1 MRRLRI
7 LRPSVFLLSLLLI
20 LWAEPIPAQQ
30 AGPAGSPP
38 MLQSLG
44 TPLSPDVLKLLAN
57 EISGQVIYNNLVK
70 LAGAPWVR
78 SPQEFSQT
86 FYEAQMIHD
95 MARAYGVSSTRLE
108 RQAGD
113 GTYAYPM
120 EGELWLVE
128 PESRL
133 VARLEAD
140 PALVAGGS
148 QTADVTGELVYVPPS
163 DREAIRRVSASAE
176 QSKQGGKVALMWSHP
191 SDAVA
196 KSLAA
201 AGVRA
206 VIAFNSR
213 ERYFDPNQVVY
224 SSGPYGRHEGLALGL
239 TISWRQWSELLED
252 LHLGKRIVVRAKA
265 RVEKFPNK
273 FETVYTC
280 IPGTEP
286 DAKGVL
292 FTAHL
297 FDGYIKRGTNDNMS
311 GCAIQL
317 EIVRA
322 IHRLIAAGQLPPPR
336 RSIHFLWPQ
345 EISGTYAFLKEY
357 PGFADQASISINMD
371 MVGEG
376 LRQNNAVLRMG
387 ECPGH
392 LPSYLDGLA
401 ASLLN
406 YVWRSNDIIFT
417 PDAPRGRPGGQYFPI
432 PMVEKNGSLD
442 AFRFSIQPTMG
453 GSDQICFH
461 NPSVAVPAIMLL
473 IWPDQWYHADTDTPD
488 KSDPTQ
494 LKRAA
499 FIGAACAW
507 AAADC
512 TDQVA
517 AGLAEAASE
526 YGYLRIAQREIPR
539 AMARL
544 ESADAKTLAP
554 ETALALKLLAHGAGR
569 ETGALRS
576 IEDVFSGSEAARK
589 LLDSKARQWQFYETA
604 LRGQVIA
611 YAGWRAAQL
620 GAPAPGESPPGELE
634 RKCQRIIPAIAPP
647 VKGRQ
652 FNLAASEEYDRYM
665 KEHPDAIKQ
674 LGVSSRQQAAILN
687 YVNGKRS
694 IARIA
699 VCVAGELD
707 EEAPI
712 QGVLGYVELLGKVG
726 WLVLQEAGAPAG

>member
-1 MRRLRI
+1 MREVRFF
-7 LRPSVFLLSLLLI
+7 RPLVCVLATGLLFWGEHVS
-20 LWAEPIPAQQ
+20 AQQ
-30 AGPAGSPP
+30 TRPAASPP
-38 MLQSLG
+38 MLQSLR
-44 TPLSPDVLKLLAN
+44 TPLSPDVLRLLAN
-57 EISGQVIYNNLVK
+57 EISGQIIYNNLVK
-70 LAGAPWVR
+70 LAGAPWIR
-78 SPQEFSQT
+78 GPQEFSQT
-86 FYEAQMIHD
+86 FYESQMIHD
-95 MARAYGVSSTRLE
+95 MGRAYGISSTRLE
-108 RQAGD
+108 RQTGD
-113 GTYAYPM
+113 GTYDYPM

-128 PESRL
+128 PDKRL

-140 PALVAGGS
+140 PALIARGS
-148 QTADVTGELVYVPPS
+148 QTADVTGELVYVPPL
-163 DREAIRRVSASAE
+163 DGEAIQAISGPAE
-176 QSKQGGKVALMWSHP
+176 QSKYRGKVALMWSHP
-191 SDAVA
+191 SDTEA

-201 AGVRA
+201 AGVRG

-224 SSGPYGRHEGLALGL
+224 SSGPYERHEGLAFGL

-252 LHLGKRIVVRAKA
+252 LHLGKKVVVRVKA
-265 RVEKFPNK
+265 RIEKFPNK

-297 FDGYIKRGTNDNMS
+297 FDGYIKRGANDNMS

-322 IHRLIAAGQLPPPR
+322 IHRLIAAGELPPPR

-345 EISGTYAFLKEY
+345 EISGTYAFLKEH
-357 PGFADQASISINMD
+357 PGFGEQASISINMD

-401 ASLLN
+401 ASMLN

-417 PDAPRGRPGGQYFPI
+417 PAAPRGRPGGQYFPI

-453 GSDQICFH
+453 GSDQVCFL

-473 IWPDQWYHADTDTPD
+473 IWPDQWYHADTDMPD

-512 TDQVA
+512 TDDVA

-526 YGYLRIAQREIPR
+526 YGYQRIAQREIPR
-539 AMARL
+539 AMTRL
-544 ESADAKTLAP
+544 ESADTKTLAS
-554 ETALALKLLAHGAGR
+554 ETALALKLIAHGAGR
-569 ETGALRS
+569 EIAALRS
-576 IEDVFSGSEAARK
+576 IEEVFSGSPAARK
-589 LLDSKARQWQFYETA
+589 SLDDKLRQWQLYETA
-604 LRGQVIA
+604 LRGQAIA
-611 YAGWRAAQL
+611 CAAWRAEQL
-620 GAPAPGESPPGELE
+620 GIPAPGESPPDELE
-634 RKCQRIIPAIAPP
+634 RKCQRITPAIAPA

-652 FNLAASEEYDRYM
+652 FDLAASEEYSRYT

-674 LGVSSRQQAAILN
+674 LGISSRQQTAILN

-694 IARIA
+694 VAEIAICA
-699 VCVAGELD
+699 AGELD
-707 EEAPI
+707 EDVPN
-712 QGVLGYVELLGKVG
+712 QGVLGYLEFLKATG
-726 WLVLQEAGAPAG
+726 WLVFADN